1 MGKKSKFVQICV
13 EGATS
18 DGRNVSR
25 QDIQDMADTYDQR
38 MYNAR
43 VNIEHFRGLLPN
55 SPFKAYGD
63 VTSVKAEDIKEG
75 PLKGKLALLGQID
88 ATDDLVEINRARQ
101 KVHTSIEYNPNFA
114 KTGKAYLTGLAVT
127 DSPASLGTEILQFCA
142 GAASNP
148 LAHRKSDPACLFTA
162 SEEITF
168 EFEDAPEDKP
178 NLLTRVKEMLSSRD
192 KGHKD
197 DMSDIQ
203 NTIILMT
210 ENQQQ
215 QSEKLGQIDTL
226 TQAVTLLTENVEKQ
240 QNALTELTQ
249 KLSTTD
255 ADHLSRP
262 PATGGK
268 TELETDC

>member
-1 MGKKSKFVQICV
+1 MGKKSKHTQVCV
-13 EGATS
+13 EGATC
-18 DGRNVSR
+18 DGRSVSR
-25 QDIQDMADTYDQR
+25 QDIQDMADSYDPR

-43 VNIEHFRGLLPN
+43 VNIEHYRGLLPN

-63 VTSVKAEDIKEG
+63 VVGLKAEEIQEG
-75 PLKGKLALLGQID
+75 PLKGKLALKAQID
-88 ATDDLVEINRARQ
+88 ATDELVEINRARQ

-142 GAASNP
+142 GATNNP

-162 SEEITF
+162 SEEVTF
-168 EFEDAPEDKP
+168 EFEGTPEDKP
-178 NLLTRVKEMLSSRD
+178 NLLSRVKEMLSSRD
-192 KGHKD
+192 KDHKD
-197 DMSDIQ
+197 DVSDIQ
-203 NTIILMT
+203 STIILMT
-210 ENQQQ
+210 ENQQK

-226 TQAVTLLTENVEKQ
+226 TQAVTLLTDNLDKQ
-240 QNALTELTQ
+240 QIALTELTQ

-255 ADHLSRP
+255 ADNQTRQL
-262 PATGGK
+262 ATGGK

>member
-43 VNIEHFRGLLPN
+43 INIEHYRGLLPN
-55 SPFKAYGD
+55 SHFRAYGD
-63 VTSVKAEDIKEG
+63 VTATKAEEIQEG

-127 DSPASLGTEILQFCA
+127 DSPASLGTEILKFCA
-142 GAASNP
+142 GAENNP

-168 EFEDAPEDKP
+168 EFEEPKEEKP
-178 NLLTRVKEMLSSRD
+178 NLLTRVKELLSSRD
-192 KGHKD
+192 KGHQA

-203 NTIILMT
+203 GTITLMA

-215 QSEKLGQIDTL
+215 QAERLNQIDTL
-226 TQAVTLLTENVEKQ
+226 TQAVTLLTDNVSQ
-240 QNALTELTQ
+240 QQTALTELTQ

-255 ADHLSRP
+255 ASHLSRP
-262 PATGGK
+262 LSTGGK
-268 TELETDC
+268 PELETDC

>member
-1 MGKKSKFVQICV
+1 MGKKSKFVQICT
-13 EGATS
+13 EGATC

-25 QDIQDMADTYDQR
+25 QDIQDMADSYDPR

-43 VNIEHFRGLLPN
+43 VNMEHFRGLLPN

-63 VTSVKAEDIKEG
+63 VTGLKAEEITEG
-75 PLKGKLALLGQID
+75 PLKGKLALKAQID
-88 ATDDLVEINRARQ
+88 ATDELVEINRARQ
-101 KVHTSIEYNPNFA
+101 KVHTSVEYNPNFA

-142 GAASNP
+142 GVENNP

-168 EFEDAPEDKP
+168 EFEEPQEDKP
-178 NLLTRVKEMLSSRD
+178 NLLTRVKELLSTRD
-192 KGHKD
+192 KGHQA

-203 NTIILMT
+203 KTITLMA

-215 QSEKLGQIDTL
+215 QSEHLGQIDTL
-226 TQAVTLLTENVEKQ
+226 TQAVTLLTDNVTQ
-240 QNALTELTQ
+240 QQAALTELTQ

-255 ADHLSRP
+255 ASHLSRP
-262 PATGGK
+262 LSTGGK
-268 TELETDC
+268 PELETDC